1 MGAYR
6 ELALN
11 QVRPEAV
18 VAWRDRWFTA
28 GNAVAWITGSPPTS
42 LQLRLPPGPRQPPP
56 QARPLSLPLPAITAN
71 AGTSLAI
78 STLGPRG
85 PETAIAASILNHQ
98 IQRTL
103 RHELGLSYATGVTYE
118 RLDGSTAHVL
128 LTADCAP
135 ERAAEAGEAMVAAL
149 RKVADSGPPPED
161 LARAQAAMRAGV
173 EQSGRRLVGIA
184 ELERASYGHLL
195 GHQEPSAEDVLQ
207 RCEALTANQVAG
219 IVANLAWT
227 AIMLA
232 PPGVNVNGHDV
243 LPVGGRLRSRSADSR
258 NPGGRTVVLA

>member
-1 MGAYR
+1 
-6 ELALN
+6 
-11 QVRPEAV
+11 
-18 VAWRDRWFTA
+18 
-28 GNAVAWITGSPPTS
+28 VAWITGSPPTS
-42 LQLRLPPGPRQPPP
+42 LQLRLPPGPRRPPL

-71 AGTSLAI
+71 PGTSLAI

-232 PPGVNVNGHDV
+232 PPGLTRG
-243 LPVGGRLRSRSADSR
+243 LPTSTPFRGGR
-258 NPGGRTVVLA
+258 PGRWPERRWRGG